1 MGAPVLIVGASRGI
15 GLELVRQYRALGREV
30 LATHRKPEDAAA
42 ITALGATP
50 YRIDVTE
57 EAALP
62 GLVDVAEG
70 AKVETVILAAGILL
84 EADRTMDPAVM
95 DEAVFLECMR
105 VNALAPMRL
114 MFQLGHILPRG
125 GRIGVLST
133 RMASKELLVS
143 SYNTMAYR
151 ASKAALNIAVKA
163 AANAYAAKGVA
174 IFAMHPGWVKTDMG
188 GSGAEVEIADS
199 AVGLMQIVERADEA
213 TSGGFFNYTGEALP
227 W

>member
-1 MGAPVLIVGASRGI
+1 MSGTVLIVGASRGI
-15 GLELVRQYRALGREV
+15 GLELVRQYRGAGREV
-30 LATHRKPEDAAA
+30 IATHRKPEDAAA
-42 ITALGATP
+42 ISELGATP

-57 EAALP
+57 ADALP
-62 GLVDVAEG
+62 GLVDVAES
-70 AKVETVILAAGILL
+70 AKVDTVILAAGILL
-84 EADRTMDPAVM
+84 EADRTMDPGQM

-114 MFQLGHILPRG
+114 MFQLGHVLPRG
-125 GRIGVLST
+125 GKIGVIST

-151 ASKAALNIAVKA
+151 ASKAAVNIATKA
-163 AANAYAAKGVA
+163 ASNAYAPKGVS

-188 GSGAEVEIADS
+188 GQGADIEVEDS
-199 AVGLMQIVERADEA
+199 AAGIIRIVDHADEA